1 MKLKWILTALLA
13 IVVAVIVAGY
23 IAITQIDPEAYRAEI
38 ETEAEKAIGR
48 KLTLAG
54 PMDLKVSLTPAITIE
69 DVSLANASWG
79 SREQMV
85 TLKRLEVE
93 MSLVPLIS
101 GDIKINRIVLLEP
114 DILLEVNKQG
124 QANWSFEGEA
134 AKAAPKAEEKPAEA
148 TAEGGEPKLPEITS
162 VRIEKGLVTYRDLAS
177 GQETRLALA
186 EFTGKNNGLG
196 TPLDIAIGG
205 SYQDVPFEFSGTVG
219 AVTALTAN
227 QPYPLDLKGSF
238 AGAAIALTGEIAS
251 PMSGPQPSVDFS
263 VEGDSLAAFN
273 PIAGGGLPP
282 LGPYSLSGK
291 LGGSGDTYKITG
303 LAAKVG
309 GSDLSGD
316 VTLAMGGA
324 RPAISGSLASEL
336 LDMADFS
343 GEEGEGGEDK
353 SADGSGGGKDS
364 KYVFTEDPLP
374 LEGLRAADVDLGL
387 KIAKLRLDEKMVVS
401 DIDLPVKLKGGDLAL
416 GPAKAGISEGTV
428 DLNLNLAGS
437 RSTPTMDLA
446 LAADGIDYGKLLRK
460 QEVTKDVEGTIGG
473 DIKLSGAGTTPR
485 SIASGLNGKVEI
497 IGDEGVITNKLLA
510 VVSAGLSEVMGPL
523 LGDDKDSK
531 LNCVVARF
539 NVKNGVATSKA
550 ILLDTSTFTVA
561 GDGKIDLRT
570 EEPDLYFDT
579 ESRKASIASLAVPF
593 RVGGTLKSIK
603 VTPDPVGTALGAAK
617 AAGVVVNPLV
627 GLGVIVAEEAAGE
640 EENPCVAA
648 LEGGS
653 TAVQVEGDQQQQEQ
667 QPSTGQGTVE
677 DAVKGATEGI
687 EKGIKS
693 LFGD

>member
-177 GQETRLALA
+177 GQETRLALG